1 MRSLYRGI
9 EPIIAVV
16 ILVAVTLVLAI
27 GVIGWIMGWWGTLGG
42 TETLQIM
49 PYSELYSNGALTIY
63 VTNLGTATS
72 YIVKAEVAGL
82 GPCTIN
88 NCGGGA
94 GCTTS
99 NNIAVI
105 PSGAE
110 CTVEFSGCGSLTAG
124 TRYTVRIYTKA
135 GNIYSIVLEA
145 KAAPSQAQSPP
156 SQAQSP

>member
-49 PYSELYSNGALTIY
+49 PYSELYSNGNLTIY
-63 VTNLGTATS
+63 VKNLGTTTS
-72 YIVKAEVAGL
+72 YIAKAEVAGL
-82 GPCTIN
+82 GPCGQIVSCN
-88 NCGGGA
+88 GGT
-94 GCTTS
+94 GCNYDSTRG
-99 NNIAVI
+99 IAIVN
-105 PSGAE
+105 SGAE
-110 CTVEFSGCGSLTAG
+110 CKVKITGCGSPTSPTVG

-135 GNIYSIVLEA
+135 GNVYSIVLEA
-145 KAAPSQAQSPP
+145 KAA
-156 SQAQSP
+156 

>member
-49 PYSELYSNGALTIY
+49 PYSELDSDGALTIY

-82 GPCTIN
+82 GSCQEIK
-88 NCGGGA
+88 NCSGGT
-94 GCTTS
+94 GCKIGDG
-99 NNIAVI
+99 NIAVI
-105 PSGAE
+105 PSGVE

-145 KAAPSQAQSPP
+145 KAA
-156 SQAQSP
+156 

>member
-49 PYSELYSNGALTIY
+49 PYSELYDDGNLTIY
-63 VTNLGTATS
+63 VTNLGTTTS

-82 GPCTIN
+82 GPCQEIVSCN
-88 NCGGGA
+88 GGT
-94 GCTTS
+94 GCKYDSTGK
-99 NNIAVI
+99 IAIVNG
-105 PSGAE
+105 GAE
-110 CTVEFSGCGSLTAG
+110 CEVKITGCGSPTAG
-124 TRYTVRIYTKA
+124 TRYTVRVYTKA
-135 GNIYSIVLEA
+135 GNVYSIVLEA
-145 KAAPSQAQSPP
+145 K
-156 SQAQSP
+156 